1 MAQEYFDFTNDLI
14 FRWVMEREENC
25 LAILR
30 AILPE
35 LKITAVKRRENE
47 HPVNYLAFDDELGVR
62 FDAIIEDDRERFYD
76 VEMQVANQPGL
87 GKRVRYY
94 QAQIDKETLKKGED
108 YDDLRESYVI
118 FFCAFDPC
126 GQDRRLY
133 QFHYYEDADRQLR
146 LPTNSHVI
154 LLNALGTK
162 GQITPALAA
171 VLDVMNRRRDNTN
184 PLAVRL
190 VKEIDGYNRDKK
202 RRRALMNLK
211 MRLKDEWRLGLSE
224 GFDQGRAEGKAE
236 GLSQGRAEG
245 KAEGLNQGR
254 AEGRDE
260 MQDEMT
266 LGLIHALQA
275 QGMPQ
280 KQIVEALA
288 LTRKISLA
296 EAQHYYEQ
304 VAQADS
310 GGEH

>member
-47 HPVNYLAFDDELGVR
+47 HPVNYLAFDDERGVR
-62 FDAIIEDDRERFYD
+62 FDAIIEDDQERFYD
-76 VEMQVANQPGL
+76 VEMQVVNQPGL
-87 GKRVRYY
+87 GNRVRYY
-94 QAQIDKETLKKGED
+94 QAQLDQETLKKGED

-133 QFHYYEDADRQLR
+133 QFHYYEDVDRQLR

-154 LLNALGTK
+154 LINALGTK
-162 GQITPALAA
+162 DQITPELAA

-190 VKEIDGYNRDKK
+190 VKEIDDYNRDKK

-224 GFDQGRAEGKAE
+224 GLDQGRAEGKVEGRAEGRAEGKAE
-236 GLSQGRAEG
+236 GR
-245 KAEGLNQGR
+245 
-254 AEGRDE
+254 
-260 MQDEMT
+260 DEMT

-288 LTRKISLA
+288 LARKISLA
-296 EAQHYYEQ
+296 EAQHYYDQ
-304 VAQADS
+304 VVQATS

>member
-47 HPVNYLAFDDELGVR
+47 HPVNYLAFDDERGVR
-62 FDAIIEDDRERFYD
+62 FDAIIEDDQERFYD

-94 QAQIDKETLKKGED
+94 QAQIDQETLKKGED

-133 QFHYYEDADRQLR
+133 QFHYYEDDDRQLR

-154 LLNALGTK
+154 LINALGTK

-171 VLDVMNRRRDNTN
+171 VLDVMNRRRDNQN
-184 PLAVRL
+184 PLAVSL

-211 MRLKDEWRLGLSE
+211 MRLKDERRLGLSE
-224 GFDQGRAEGKAE
+224 
-236 GLSQGRAEG
+236 
-245 KAEGLNQGR
+245 GR

-260 MQDEMT
+260 MA

-288 LTRKISLA
+288 LARKISLA

-304 VAQADS
+304 VAQAAN
-310 GGEH
+310 GGAH

>member
-47 HPVNYLAFDDELGVR
+47 HPVNYLAFDDERGVR
-62 FDAIIEDDRERFYD
+62 FDAIIEDDQERFYD

-94 QAQIDKETLKKGED
+94 QAQLDQETLKKGED

-133 QFHYYEDADRQLR
+133 QFHYYEDDDRQLR

-154 LLNALGTK
+154 LINALGTK

-171 VLDVMNRRRDNTN
+171 VLDVMNRRRDNAN
-184 PLAVRL
+184 PLAVSL

-224 GFDQGRAEGKAE
+224 GLDQGRAEGKVEGRAEGKAE
-236 GLSQGRAEG
+236 GR
-245 KAEGLNQGR
+245 
-254 AEGRDE
+254 
-260 MQDEMT
+260 DEMT

-288 LTRKISLA
+288 LARKISLA
-296 EAQHYYEQ
+296 EAQHYYDQ
-304 VAQADS
+304 VVQATS

>member
-14 FRWVMEREENC
+14 FRWVMEREDNC

-47 HPVNYLAFDDELGVR
+47 HPVNYLAFDDERGVR
-62 FDAIIEDDRERFYD
+62 FDAIIEDDQERFYD
-76 VEMQVANQPGL
+76 VEMQVVNQPGL

-94 QAQIDKETLKKGED
+94 QAQIDQETLKKGED

-133 QFHYYEDADRQLR
+133 QFHYYEDDDRRLR

-154 LLNALGTK
+154 LINALGTQ

-171 VLDVMNRRRDNTN
+171 VLDVMNRRRDNAN

-190 VKEIDGYNRDKK
+190 VKEIDDYNRDKK

-224 GFDQGRAEGKAE
+224 GLDQGRAEGKVEGRAEGRAEGKAE
-236 GLSQGRAEG
+236 GR
-245 KAEGLNQGR
+245 
-254 AEGRDE
+254 
-260 MQDEMT
+260 DEMT
-266 LGLIHALQA
+266 LGLIHALQV

-288 LTRKISLA
+288 LARKISLA
-296 EAQHYYEQ
+296 EAQHYYDQ
-304 VAQADS
+304 VVQATS

>member
-47 HPVNYLAFDDELGVR
+47 HPVNYLAFDDERGVR

-94 QAQIDKETLKKGED
+94 QAQIDQETLKKGED

-133 QFHYYEDADRQLR
+133 QFHYYEDTDRQLR

-154 LLNALGTK
+154 LINALGTK

-171 VLDVMNRRRDNTN
+171 VLDVMNRRRDNAN

-190 VKEIDGYNRDKK
+190 VKEIDDYNRDKK

-224 GFDQGRAEGKAE
+224 GLD
-236 GLSQGRAEG
+236 
-245 KAEGLNQGR
+245 QGR

-260 MQDEMT
+260 TMFS
-266 LGLIHALQA
+266 LIHTLQM
-275 QGMPQ
+275 QGQTQ
-280 KQIVEALA
+280 KQIVETIALMQ
-288 LTRKISLA
+288 KSSLA
-296 EAQHYYEQ
+296 AAQRYYEQ
-304 VAQADS
+304 LTEAAN
-310 GGEH
+310 GGAH

>member
-14 FRWVMEREENC
+14 FRWVMEHEENC

-30 AILPE
+30 AILPD

-47 HPVNYLAFDDELGVR
+47 HPINYLAFDDERGVR

-76 VEMQVANQPGL
+76 VEMQVANQPVL

-94 QAQIDKETLKKGED
+94 QAQIDQETLKKGED

-133 QFHYYEDADRQLR
+133 QFHYYEDVDRQLR

-154 LLNALGTK
+154 LINALGTK

-171 VLDVMNRRRDNTN
+171 VLDVMNRRRNNAN

-224 GFDQGRAEGKAE
+224 GLDQGRAEGKVEGRAEGKAE
-236 GLSQGRAEG
+236 GR
-245 KAEGLNQGR
+245 
-254 AEGRDE
+254 
-260 MQDEMT
+260 DEMT

-288 LTRKISLA
+288 LARKISLA
-296 EAQHYYEQ
+296 EAQHYYDQ
-304 VAQADS
+304 VVQATS
-310 GGEH
+310 GGTY

>member
-14 FRWVMEREENC
+14 FRWVMEREDNC

-47 HPVNYLAFDDELGVR
+47 HPVNYLAFDDERGVR

-94 QAQIDKETLKKGED
+94 QAQIDQETLKKGED
-108 YDDLRESYVI
+108 YDDLRESYII

-133 QFHYYEDADRQLR
+133 QFHYYEDDDRQLR

-154 LLNALGTK
+154 LINALGTQ

-171 VLDVMNRRRDNTN
+171 VLDVMNRRRDNAN

-190 VKEIDGYNRDKK
+190 VKEIDDYNRDKK

-224 GFDQGRAEGKAE
+224 GLDQGRAEGKVEGRAEGRAEGKAE
-236 GLSQGRAEG
+236 GR
-245 KAEGLNQGR
+245 
-254 AEGRDE
+254 
-260 MQDEMT
+260 DEMT
-266 LGLIHALQA
+266 LGLIHALQV

-288 LTRKISLA
+288 LARKISLA
-296 EAQHYYEQ
+296 EAQHYYDQ
-304 VAQADS
+304 VVQATS

>member
-25 LAILR
+25 LTILR

-47 HPVNYLAFDDELGVR
+47 HPVNYLAFDDERGVR
-62 FDAIIEDDRERFYD
+62 FDAIIEDDQERFYD

-94 QAQIDKETLKKGED
+94 QAQLDQETLKKGED

-133 QFHYYEDADRQLR
+133 QFHYYEDTDRQLR
-146 LPTNSHVI
+146 LPTNSHLI
-154 LLNALGTK
+154 LINALGTK
-162 GQITPALAA
+162 DQITPALAA
-171 VLDVMNRRRDNTN
+171 VLDVMNRRRDNAN

-211 MRLKDEWRLGLSE
+211 MRLKDERRLGLSE
-224 GFDQGRAEGKAE
+224 
-236 GLSQGRAEG
+236 
-245 KAEGLNQGR
+245 GR

-260 MQDEMT
+260 MA

-288 LTRKISLA
+288 LARKISLA
-296 EAQHYYEQ
+296 EAQRYYEQ

>member
-47 HPVNYLAFDDELGVR
+47 HPVNYLAFDDERGVR
-62 FDAIIEDDRERFYD
+62 FDAIIEDDQERFYD

-94 QAQIDKETLKKGED
+94 QAQIDQETLKKGED

-133 QFHYYEDADRQLR
+133 QFHYYEDVDRQLR

-154 LLNALGTK
+154 LINTLGTRGK
-162 GQITPALAA
+162 ITPALAA
-171 VLDVMNRRRDNTN
+171 VLDVMNRRRDNQN
-184 PLAVRL
+184 PLAVSL

-211 MRLKDEWRLGLSE
+211 MRLKDERRLGLSE
-224 GFDQGRAEGKAE
+224 
-236 GLSQGRAEG
+236 
-245 KAEGLNQGR
+245 GR

-260 MQDEMT
+260 MA

-288 LTRKISLA
+288 LARKISLA
-296 EAQHYYEQ
+296 EAQRYYEQ

>member
-47 HPVNYLAFDDELGVR
+47 HPVNYLAFDDERGVR

-94 QAQIDKETLKKGED
+94 QAQIDQETLKKGED

-133 QFHYYEDADRQLR
+133 QFHYYEDVDRQLR

-154 LLNALGTK
+154 LINALGTK

-171 VLDVMNRRRDNTN
+171 VLDVMNRRRDNQN
-184 PLAVRL
+184 PLAISL
-190 VKEIDGYNRDKK
+190 AKEIDGYNRDKK
-202 RRRALMNLK
+202 RRRALMNLQ

-236 GLSQGRAEG
+236 G
-245 KAEGLNQGR
+245 
-254 AEGRDE
+254 RDE
-260 MQDEMT
+260 TM
-266 LGLIHALQA
+266 LSLIHTLQI
-275 QGMPQ
+275 QGQTQ
-280 KQIVEALA
+280 KQIVETLA
-288 LTRKISLA
+288 LMQKSSLA
-296 EAQHYYEQ
+296 EAQRYYDQLTE
-304 VAQADS
+304 AAS

>member
-47 HPVNYLAFDDELGVR
+47 HPVNYLAFDDERGVR
-62 FDAIIEDDRERFYD
+62 FDAIIEDDQERFYD

-87 GKRVRYY
+87 GKWVRYY
-94 QAQIDKETLKKGED
+94 QAQLDQETLKKGED

-133 QFHYYEDADRQLR
+133 QFHYYEDDDRQLR

-154 LLNALGTK
+154 LINALGTK

-171 VLDVMNRRRDNTN
+171 VLDVMNRRRDNAN

-190 VKEIDGYNRDKK
+190 VKEIDDYNRDKK

-224 GFDQGRAEGKAE
+224 GLDQGRAEGKVEGRAEGKAE
-236 GLSQGRAEG
+236 GC
-245 KAEGLNQGR
+245 
-254 AEGRDE
+254 
-260 MQDEMT
+260 DEMT

-288 LTRKISLA
+288 LARKISLA
-296 EAQHYYEQ
+296 EAQHYYDQ
-304 VAQADS
+304 VVQATS

>member
-47 HPVNYLAFDDELGVR
+47 HPVNYLAFDDERGVR
-62 FDAIIEDDRERFYD
+62 FDAIIEDDQERFYD

-94 QAQIDKETLKKGED
+94 QAQIDQETLKKGED

-133 QFHYYEDADRQLR
+133 QFHYYEDTDRQLR

-154 LLNALGTK
+154 LINALGTK

-171 VLDVMNRRRDNTN
+171 VLDVMNRRRDNAN

-190 VKEIDGYNRDKK
+190 VKEIDDYNRDKK

-224 GFDQGRAEGKAE
+224 GLDQGRAEGKVEGRAEGKAE
-236 GLSQGRAEG
+236 GR
-245 KAEGLNQGR
+245 
-254 AEGRDE
+254 
-260 MQDEMT
+260 DEMT

-288 LTRKISLA
+288 LARKISLA
-296 EAQHYYEQ
+296 EAQHYYDQ
-304 VAQADS
+304 VVQATS

>member
-14 FRWVMEREENC
+14 FRWVMEHEENC

-30 AILPE
+30 AILPD

-47 HPVNYLAFDDELGVR
+47 HPVNYLAFDDERGVR

-76 VEMQVANQPGL
+76 VEMQVANQPVL

-94 QAQIDKETLKKGED
+94 QAQIDQETLKKGED

-118 FFCAFDPC
+118 FFCTFDPC

-133 QFHYYEDADRQLR
+133 QFHYYEDDDRQLR

-154 LLNALGTK
+154 LINALGTK

-171 VLDVMNRRRDNTN
+171 VLDVMNRRRDNAN
-184 PLAVRL
+184 PLAVSL

-211 MRLKDEWRLGLSE
+211 MRLKDERRLGLSE
-224 GFDQGRAEGKAE
+224 
-236 GLSQGRAEG
+236 
-245 KAEGLNQGR
+245 GR

-260 MQDEMT
+260 MA

-288 LTRKISLA
+288 LARKISLA

-304 VAQADS
+304 MARAAN

>member
-47 HPVNYLAFDDELGVR
+47 HPVNYLAFDDERGVR

-94 QAQIDKETLKKGED
+94 QAQIDQETLKKGED

-133 QFHYYEDADRQLR
+133 QFHYYEDVDRQLR

-154 LLNALGTK
+154 LINALGTK

-171 VLDVMNRRRDNTN
+171 VLDVMNRRRDNQN
-184 PLAVRL
+184 PLAISL

-202 RRRALMNLK
+202 RRRALMNLQ

-224 GFDQGRAEGKAE
+224 GLDQGRAEGKAE
-236 GLSQGRAEG
+236 G
-245 KAEGLNQGR
+245 
-254 AEGRDE
+254 RDE
-260 MQDEMT
+260 TM
-266 LGLIHALQA
+266 LSLIHTLQI
-275 QGMPQ
+275 QGQTQ
-280 KQIVEALA
+280 KQIVETLA
-288 LTRKISLA
+288 LMQKSSLA
-296 EAQHYYEQ
+296 EAQRYYDQLTE
-304 VAQADS
+304 AAS

>member
-14 FRWVMEREENC
+14 FRWVMEHEENC
-25 LAILR
+25 LAILW

-47 HPVNYLAFDDELGVR
+47 HPVNYLAFDDERGVR

-94 QAQIDKETLKKGED
+94 QAQIDQETLKKGED
-108 YDDLRESYVI
+108 YDDLRESYII

-133 QFHYYEDADRQLR
+133 QFHYYEDDDRQLR

-154 LLNALGTK
+154 LINALGTQ

-171 VLDVMNRRRDNTN
+171 VLDVMNRRRDNAN

-211 MRLKDEWRLGLSE
+211 MRLKDERRLGLSE
-224 GFDQGRAEGKAE
+224 
-236 GLSQGRAEG
+236 
-245 KAEGLNQGR
+245 GR

-260 MQDEMT
+260 MA

-288 LTRKISLA
+288 LARKISLA
-296 EAQHYYEQ
+296 EAQRYYEQ

>member
-14 FRWVMEREENC
+14 FRWVMEHEENC

-30 AILPE
+30 AILPD

-47 HPVNYLAFDDELGVR
+47 HPINYLAFDDERGVR

-94 QAQIDKETLKKGED
+94 QAQIDQETLKKGED

-133 QFHYYEDADRQLR
+133 QFHYYEDVDRQLR

-154 LLNALGTK
+154 LINALGTQ

-171 VLDVMNRRRDNTN
+171 VLDVMNRRRDNQN
-184 PLAVRL
+184 PLAVSL

-211 MRLKDEWRLGLSE
+211 MRLKDEWKLGLSE
-224 GFDQGRAEGKAE
+224 GLDQGRAEGKT
-236 GLSQGRAEG
+236 
-245 KAEGLNQGR
+245 
-254 AEGRDE
+254 EGR
-260 MQDEMT
+260 DEMT

-280 KQIVEALA
+280 KQIIEALA
-288 LTRKISLA
+288 LARKISLA
-296 EAQHYYEQ
+296 KAQHYYEQ
-304 VAQADS
+304 VTQAANES
-310 GGEH
+310 AH

>member
-14 FRWVMEREENC
+14 FRWVMEHEENC

-30 AILPE
+30 AILPD

-47 HPVNYLAFDDELGVR
+47 HPVNYLAFDDERGVR
-62 FDAIIEDDRERFYD
+62 FDAIIEDDQERFYD

-94 QAQIDKETLKKGED
+94 QAQIDQETLKKGED

-133 QFHYYEDADRQLR
+133 QFHYYEDDDRQLR

-154 LLNALGTK
+154 LINALGTK

-171 VLDVMNRRRDNTN
+171 VLDVMNRRRDNAN

-190 VKEIDGYNRDKK
+190 VKEIDDYNRDKK

-224 GFDQGRAEGKAE
+224 GLDQGRAEGKVEGRAEGRAEGKAE
-236 GLSQGRAEG
+236 GR
-245 KAEGLNQGR
+245 
-254 AEGRDE
+254 
-260 MQDEMT
+260 DEMT

-288 LTRKISLA
+288 LARKISLA
-296 EAQHYYEQ
+296 EAQHYYDQ
-304 VAQADS
+304 VVQATS

>member
-14 FRWVMEREENC
+14 FRWVMEHEENC

-30 AILPE
+30 AILPD

-47 HPVNYLAFDDELGVR
+47 HPINYLAFDDERGVR
-62 FDAIIEDDRERFYD
+62 FDAIIEDDQERFYD
-76 VEMQVANQPGL
+76 VEMQVAM

-94 QAQIDKETLKKGED
+94 QVQIDQETLKKGED

-133 QFHYYEDADRQLR
+133 QFHYYEDDDRQLR

-154 LLNALGTK
+154 LINALGTK

-171 VLDVMNRRRDNTN
+171 VLDVMNRRRDNAN

-190 VKEIDGYNRDKK
+190 VKEIDDYNRDKK

-224 GFDQGRAEGKAE
+224 G
-236 GLSQGRAEG
+236 
-245 KAEGLNQGR
+245 R

-266 LGLIHALQA
+266 LGLIQALQA

-304 VAQADS
+304 VVQATN